1 MLNIKKDTATTVLD
15 KHEANGGVFAPSSSS
30 SNKPLFFVIDNT
42 DLSVDTSDKQKQI
55 NGTAI
60 ALFQQKDTDAKVST
74 TYLFIFF
81 SESF

>member
-1 MLNIKKDTATTVLD
+1 M
-15 KHEANGGVFAPSSSS
+15 
-30 SNKPLFFVIDNT
+30 IDNT